1 MSLVTD
7 VRTLLDETSGGV
19 FWTDQHVYDAIN
31 QELLRAYFKERGA
44 RLASANMVCY
54 TGNEFVQLP
63 STIAIPRYIVYAGKE
78 YWPTSYEELERYS
91 QKWVGATAGQPKS
104 FVVWDHRF
112 FRVWPEPDADY
123 TVEVWGIPWPTEI
136 AAGNEDI
143 SEPRI
148 FKEMIA
154 LRAASNLL
162 RSTLPQLSVA
172 YQNEA
177 KRLEHV
183 WKRHVRNS
191 KGLER
196 MWRMRP
202 GTRFTVAQHGNPRI
216 WRGWT

>member
-1 MSLVTD
+1 MSLVSD
-7 VRTLLDETSGGV
+7 VRTLLDETSGGT
-19 FWTDQHVYDAIN
+19 FWTDDHVYDAIN

-44 RLASANMVCY
+44 RITSADMNCW
-54 TGNEFVQLP
+54 TGNEFAALP
-63 STIAIPRYIVYAGKE
+63 QTIAIPRYITYAGKE
-78 YWPTSYEELERYS
+78 YWPSSYEELERYE
-91 QKWVGATAGQPKS
+91 QKWMGATAGQPKA
-104 FVVWDHRF
+104 FIVWDHRF

-123 TVEVWGIPWPTEI
+123 TVQVWGIPWPTEI
-136 AAGNEDI
+136 GASVQDI

-148 FKEMIA
+148 FKEMVA
-154 LRAASNLL
+154 LRAAANLL
-162 RSTLPQLSVA
+162 RSTMPQLSIA

-202 GTRFTVAQHGNPRI
+202 GTRFTVSQHGNPNI
-216 WRGWT
+216 WKGWT